1 MRPAPMM
8 SGSHDTTFQSIMK
21 IDADIC
27 KDLYSNIVKKTC
39 KRPDGNIITFGSK
52 RFRCPKVLF
61 QPNIIGKEA
70 SGIND
75 TTPSLS

>member
-1 MRPAPMM
+1 
-8 SGSHDTTFQSIMK
+8 MK
-21 IDADIC
+21 TDVDIR
-27 KDLYSNIVKKTC
+27 KDLNSNILEKTC

-61 QPNIIGKEA
+61 QPNFIGKEA

-75 TTPSLS
+75 TTSRPS